1 MKEQKENKGLKD
13 KVMLVVDIC
22 FVMVLCIVVLF
33 STMMIQNMVGTTD
46 MSQGYQI
53 LPQTFIPV
61 VVAIVAYLLFLVIK
75 GKKGLKDTVDSAYEG
90 KEGKVE

>member
-22 FVMVLCIVVLF
+22 FVMVLCVVVLF

-61 VVAIVAYLLFLVIK
+61 VVAIVAYLLFLVVK